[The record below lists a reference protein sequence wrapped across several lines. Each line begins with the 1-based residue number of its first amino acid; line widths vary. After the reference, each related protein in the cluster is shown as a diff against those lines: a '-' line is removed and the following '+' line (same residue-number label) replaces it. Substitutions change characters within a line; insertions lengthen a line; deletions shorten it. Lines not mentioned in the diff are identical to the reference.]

1 MAMRLPKI
9 ALLEYYVEKL
19 GAETG
24 LFGDW
29 EVPYRF
35 TNAIE
40 EHVNVRND
48 VGFFDVSHMGRI
60 LLRGP
65 DVLPLAQYLY
75 TKDVSKTKPY
85 WMSGPTLALNQ
96 WARVKDDEMLYK
108 VSDEEWYLVTN
119 ALTREKMV
127 NYIRSVIA
135 EKKFRVELTDITL
148 ETSMLAVQ
156 GPRAAEL
163 MEKLGAKWA
172 TDLKTLEFRMGESIG
187 EVKTLL
193 VSRSGWTGED
203 GFEIW
208 GGHQEVKNIVEKL
221 LANGAKPAGLIARDT
236 LRIEMGFVLGDHEY
250 GEDPLK
256 FPCAL
261 SLRYGLGAI
270 TWEKK
275 GFVGEEALRAC
286 KREGV
291 RWVRVGLKFGKEAGR
306 LVPRTGMLVYSD
318 DVQVGWVTSGTF
330 SPILNRPIAMAYVD
344 SRYAVFG
351 EELEVLVR
359 DKKHSAKI
367 VDFPFIKK

>member
-1 MAMRLPKI
+1 MPKL
-9 ALLEYYVEKL
+9 ALLEYYIEKL
-19 GAETG
+19 GAEPG

-29 EVPYRF
+29 EVPFRF

-40 EHVNVRND
+40 EHLSVRNS
-48 VGFFDVSHMGRI
+48 VGVFDVSHMGRI
-60 LLRGP
+60 VLKGP

-108 VSDEEWYLVTN
+108 VNDEEWYLVTN

-127 NYIRSVIA
+127 NYIKQVILQ
-135 EKKFRVELTDITL
+135 KNFKVEVSDITL

-156 GPRAAEL
+156 GPRAAEV
-163 MEKLGAKWA
+163 MERLGAKWA
-172 TDLKTLEFRMGESIG
+172 GGLKILEFRIG
-187 EVKTLL
+187 EKIGGVNTIL

-208 GGHQEVKNIVEKL
+208 GTHGEIAILVEML
-221 LANGAKPAGLIARDT
+221 VASGVRPAGLIARDT

-250 GEDPLK
+250 GEDPVK

-306 LVPRTGMLVYSD
+306 IIPRTGMAVYSE
-318 DVQVGWVTSGTF
+318 DVQIGWVTSGTF
-330 SPILNRPIAMAYVD
+330 SPVLNRGIAMAYID
-344 SRYAVFG
+344 TRYAVFG
-351 EELEVLVR
+351 EEVEVLVR
-359 DKKHSAKI
+359 DKRYGAKI